1 MKFFLLEKEEKNPAR
16 CSSCA
21 QNHTDACVGFSFF
34 SSLFPFSFL
43 CSCISLNRCISQ
55 THDRDSSQRH
65 GKGAASF
72 YTLFL
77 WATEGVVA
85 AVFVV
90 LVRNDGVDD
99 ERREPL
105 GPCGA
110 HCRRRRWLWIGC
122 VCVWVWLPNVIVA
135 SGNTAVV
142 VVDASTATL
151 LVVARWRRRWR
162 CRCSEW

>member
-1 MKFFLLEKEEKNPAR
+1 MKKYSELDTRLKIAKKKANKYSFNNNKKN
-16 CSSCA
+16 
-21 QNHTDACVGFSFF
+21 T
-34 SSLFPFSFL
+34 SSL
-43 CSCISLNRCISQ
+43 
-55 THDRDSSQRH
+55 
-65 GKGAASF
+65 GAALKLS
-72 YTLFL
+72 
-77 WATEGVVA
+77 TEMVA

-135 SGNTAVV
+135 RDNTAVV

-151 LVVARWRRRWR
+151 LVVAQWW
-162 CRCSEW
+162 RCSEWC